1 MATLVGWVVGMN
13 MLLLLFWAA
22 YLAQIGIGVGTLYY
36 GAGAAAVAI
45 AWLCVGWL
53 SRLAWEIVAS

>member
-1 MATLVGWVVGMN
+1 MN